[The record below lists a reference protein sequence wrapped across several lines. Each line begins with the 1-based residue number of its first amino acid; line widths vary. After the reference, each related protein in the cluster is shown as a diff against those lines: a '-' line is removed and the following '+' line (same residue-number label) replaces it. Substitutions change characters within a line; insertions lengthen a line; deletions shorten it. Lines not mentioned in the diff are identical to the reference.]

1 MARFYDVGVIGT
13 PVCQVYI
20 CDVPEID
27 EIDDL
32 LQQHPQ
38 PIAEEDSAEYKAGFQ
53 AGEDGEP
60 CCAKS
65 LDWQHGWADA
75 QE

>member
-1 MARFYDVGVIGT
+1 MARFYDLGVIGT
-13 PVCQVYI
+13 PVCRVYI

-27 EIDDL
+27 DL
-32 LQQHPQ
+32 PEPHPL
-38 PIAEEDSAEYKAGFQ
+38 PIADEDSAEYKAGFQ

-60 CCAKS
+60 CCAGS